1 VTEVSV
7 KIMLKDGLLDP
18 QGEAILKA
26 LGNLG
31 FSGINSVRQGKILE
45 LELAHAKDLE
55 NQVDDMCK
63 KLLVN
68 TIIESYKT
76 DFGDDEDNEI
86 Q

>member
-1 VTEVSV
+1 MTKISV
-7 KIMLKDGLLDP
+7 KVMLKDGLLDP

-45 LELAHAKDLE
+45 LELAHTKDLE
-55 NQVDDMCK
+55 KQVEDMCE

-68 TIIESYKT
+68 TVIESYKT